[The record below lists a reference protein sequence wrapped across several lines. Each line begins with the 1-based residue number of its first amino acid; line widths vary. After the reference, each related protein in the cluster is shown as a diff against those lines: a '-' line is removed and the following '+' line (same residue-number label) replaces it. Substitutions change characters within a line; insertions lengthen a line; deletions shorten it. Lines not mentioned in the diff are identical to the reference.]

1 MTSDPEANRS
11 ASSVLIVDGEIV
23 SRHVIAEYLRQCGYA
38 VVEAANTNEAMI
50 ALKEA
55 TLSIDII
62 LCEVTVVGSQ
72 SCFELASWVRAHR
85 PELEVKLAG
94 GLEMTAQTAAELC
107 ESGPHLKRPYEPS
120 AVVDYIKRLR
130 ASRLP

>member
-1 MTSDPEANRS
+1 MTSNLS
-11 ASSVLIVDGEIV
+11 AEPSPSSVLIVDGDIV
-23 SRHVIAEYLRQCGYA
+23 SRHVVADYLRQCGYD

-50 ALKEA
+50 ALQEI

-62 LCEVTVVGSQ
+62 LCEVTAVGPQ
-72 SCFELASWVRAHR
+72 SCFELSNWVRAHR

-94 GLEMTAQTAAELC
+94 GLEMTAHAAAELC
-107 ESGPHLKRPYEPS
+107 ETGPHLKRPYEPS